1 MSNRVKKMK
10 KNLEPGLGY
19 KMVCMDEMPESKK
32 RLIFPV
38 SMYSNIYGSVV
49 ISVIRN
55 HIYNHRFKYLLMA
68 LFKKPNPLEDKIR
81 EVNAK
86 WNKLVSEKR
95 GTKSITWNFEDPEF
109 FEKTVKYFG
118 LEIPRKLRIACVM
131 DKYGVLFAPY
141 IHKRVL
147 PLREDGIVART
158 LRVGKVYP
166 LKLDKKKRG

>member
-1 MSNRVKKMK
+1 MSNKVKRMSNGLSPNYGFK
-10 KNLEPGLGY
+10 LQESEPA
-19 KMVCMDEMPESKK
+19 PK
-32 RLIFPV
+32 RKLIFPV

-81 EVNAK
+81 EVNTK

-95 GTKSITWNFEDPEF
+95 GTKAITWNFEDPEF

-118 LEIPRKLRIACVM
+118 LEMPKKLRIACVM
-131 DKYGVLFAPY
+131 DRYGVLFAPY
-141 IHKRVL
+141 IHKKVL
-147 PLREDGIVART
+147 PLREDGFVART